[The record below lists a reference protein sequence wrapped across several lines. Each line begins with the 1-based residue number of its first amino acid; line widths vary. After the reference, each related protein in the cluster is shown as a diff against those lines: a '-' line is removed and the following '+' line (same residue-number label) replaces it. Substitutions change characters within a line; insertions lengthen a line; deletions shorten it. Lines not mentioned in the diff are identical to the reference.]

1 MKQISANVVRSL
13 QVGSRCN
20 CADNSGA
27 KIVEIVSVFNQ
38 KTRKRQHPE
47 AGIGTMINVVVKKGN
62 PSMKK
67 KIERAVVVRVKKEYR
82 RANGL
87 RICFEDNAVVLTD
100 PKGFPKASEVKGCVA
115 KEVGERYSK
124 IAGLASAVI

>member
-1 MKQISANVVRSL
+1 MV
-13 QVGSRCN
+13 
-20 CADNSGA
+20 
-27 KIVEIVSVFNQ
+27 
-38 KTRKRQHPE
+38 
-47 AGIGTMINVVVKKGN
+47 NVVVKKGN

-124 IAGLASAVI
+124 IAGLSSAVI